1 VLEFAMSQWG
11 VSPVE
16 IVNTWSD
23 ELLYLM
29 SDKLFERMK
38 REQDVAKGH
47 SRPATGKT
55 VLKVG

>member
-1 VLEFAMSQWG
+1 MSQWG
-11 VSPVE
+11 ASPVE

-29 SDKLFERMK
+29 ADKLFERLT
-38 REQDVAKGH
+38 RENEAVKGH
-47 SRPATGKT
+47 NRPATGKT

>member
-1 VLEFAMSQWG
+1 MSQWG
-11 VSPVE
+11 TSPVE

-29 SDKLFERMK
+29 ADKLFERLQ
-38 REQDVAKGH
+38 REQGAAKGH

-55 VLKVG
+55 LLKVG